1 MEAPRVMATQFKG
14 LARRKKCPVFDVF
27 VASQKNCP
35 PLSELD
41 SHYGTAAGGFVSTQG
56 GDEMSMTSI
65 CYGCSLWVALAGA
78 EVPALDGPP
87 LKAAAK
93 HKHYLVQVKLIEVDE
108 QGRETVL
115 GTPQLKTTGGNAG
128 LSVDHPDGRR
138 FDFTVNLLDGKNG
151 NGSPRELAPVTKLED
166 AESESVEK
174 RLNQKLTLQFVQQ
187 SRKDVLREVAQQA
200 GVNIAID
207 PESAKSVKGLLDAL
221 IDFKVDDEPVTE
233 VLDRIV
239 QPLKLGYAV
248 KHEVVLIAVAEKLL
262 PDPDEYS
269 VKTYEV
275 ADLVGPV
282 VGVGDGK
289 PDFAPVIQRIKTSVQ
304 RETWD
309 RKGGS
314 ATIRPFNSTSSLVVR
329 QTAAGHTAVERLL
342 EKMRHERPKVIGE

>member
-1 MEAPRVMATQFKG
+1 
-14 LARRKKCPVFDVF
+14 
-27 VASQKNCP
+27 
-35 PLSELD
+35 
-41 SHYGTAAGGFVSTQG
+41 
-56 GDEMSMTSI
+56 MSMTSFW
-65 CYGCSLWVALAGA
+65 CGCSLWIALAGA
-78 EVPALDGPP
+78 DGPALDGPP
-87 LKAAAK
+87 LKTASSK
-93 HKHYLVQVKLIEVDE
+93 SKHYLVQIKLIEVDE

-128 LSVDHPDGRR
+128 LSIDHTDGRR
-138 FDFTVNLLDGKNG
+138 FDFTINLHEGKTG
-151 NGSPRELAPVTKLED
+151 NGSPRELPPLTKLGDSE
-166 AESESVEK
+166 EESVEK
-174 RLNQKLTLQFVQQ
+174 RLDQKISMKAVQQ

-221 IDFKVDDEPVTE
+221 IDFKVEDEPVTE

-282 VGVGDGK
+282 VGLGDGK
-289 PDFAPVIQRIKTSVQ
+289 PDFAPVIQRIKTTVQ
-304 RETWD
+304 SETWD

-329 QTAAGHTAVERLL
+329 QTAVGHAAIERLL
-342 EKMRHERPKVIGE
+342 EKMRRERPKVIGE

>member
-1 MEAPRVMATQFKG
+1 
-14 LARRKKCPVFDVF
+14 
-27 VASQKNCP
+27 
-35 PLSELD
+35 
-41 SHYGTAAGGFVSTQG
+41 
-56 GDEMSMTSI
+56 MSALW
-65 CYGCSLWVALAGA
+65 CGCSLLIALAGA
-78 EVPALDGPP
+78 DTPALDGPP

-93 HKHYLVQVKLIEVDE
+93 AKHYLVQIKLIEVDE

-128 LSVDHPDGRR
+128 LSIDHTDGRR
-138 FDFTVNLLDGKNG
+138 FDFTINLHEGKAG
-151 NGSPRELAPVTKLED
+151 NGSPRELAPVTKLGDSE
-166 AESESVEK
+166 EESVEK
-174 RLNQKLTLQFVQQ
+174 RLDQKISMKVVQQ

-207 PESAKSVKGLLDAL
+207 PDSAKSVKGLLEAL
-221 IDFKVDDEPVTE
+221 IDFKVEDEPVTE
-233 VLDRIV
+233 VLDRII

-282 VGVGDGK
+282 VGLDDGK
-289 PDFAPVIQRIKTSVQ
+289 PDFAPVIQRIKTTVQ
-304 RETWD
+304 SETWD

-329 QTAAGHTAVERLL
+329 QTTAGHAAIERLL
-342 EKMRHERPKVIGE
+342 EKMRRERPKVIGE

>member
-1 MEAPRVMATQFKG
+1 
-14 LARRKKCPVFDVF
+14 
-27 VASQKNCP
+27 
-35 PLSELD
+35 
-41 SHYGTAAGGFVSTQG
+41 
-56 GDEMSMTSI
+56 MSALW
-65 CYGCSLWVALAGA
+65 CGCSLVIALAGA
-78 EVPALDGPP
+78 DTPAVDGPP
-87 LKAAAK
+87 LKAATK
-93 HKHYLVQVKLIEVDE
+93 VKHYLVQIKLIEVDE
-108 QGRETVL
+108 QGRETIL

-138 FDFTVNLLDGKNG
+138 FDFTINLHDGKAG
-151 NGSPRELAPVTKLED
+151 PRELSPVTKLGD
-166 AESESVEK
+166 SEEVSVEK
-174 RLNQKLTLQFVQQ
+174 RLDQKISMKVVQQ

-221 IDFKVDDEPVTE
+221 IDFKVDDESVTE

-248 KHEVVLIAVAEKLL
+248 KHEVVLIASAEKLL

-275 ADLVGPV
+275 ADLVGPA
-282 VGVGDGK
+282 VGLGDGK
-289 PDFAPVIQRIKTSVQ
+289 PDFAPVIQRIKTTVQ
-304 RETWD
+304 SETWD

-329 QTAAGHTAVERLL
+329 QTTAGHAAIERLL
-342 EKMRHERPKVIGE
+342 EKMRRERPKVIGE

>member
-1 MEAPRVMATQFKG
+1 
-14 LARRKKCPVFDVF
+14 
-27 VASQKNCP
+27 
-35 PLSELD
+35 
-41 SHYGTAAGGFVSTQG
+41 
-56 GDEMSMTSI
+56 MSALW
-65 CYGCSLWVALAGA
+65 CGCSLLIALAGA
-78 EVPALDGPP
+78 DTPALDGPP
-87 LKAAAK
+87 LKTAAK
-93 HKHYLVQVKLIEVDE
+93 AKHYLVQIKLIEVDE

-128 LSVDHPDGRR
+128 LSIDHTDGRR
-138 FDFTVNLLDGKNG
+138 FDFTINLHEGKTG
-151 NGSPRELAPVTKLED
+151 NGSPRELAPVTKLGDSE
-166 AESESVEK
+166 EESVEK
-174 RLNQKLTLQFVQQ
+174 RLDQKISMKVVQQ

-207 PESAKSVKGLLDAL
+207 PDSAKSVKGLLDAL
-221 IDFKVDDEPVTE
+221 IDFKVEDEPVTE

-282 VGVGDGK
+282 VGLDDGK
-289 PDFAPVIQRIKTSVQ
+289 PDFAPVIQRIKTTVQ
-304 RETWD
+304 SETWD

-314 ATIRPFNSTSSLVVR
+314 ATIRLFNSTSSLVVR
-329 QTAAGHTAVERLL
+329 QTPAGHTAIERLL
-342 EKMRHERPKVIGE
+342 EKMRRERPKVIGE

>member
-1 MEAPRVMATQFKG
+1 M
-14 LARRKKCPVFDVF
+14 
-27 VASQKNCP
+27 
-35 PLSELD
+35 
-41 SHYGTAAGGFVSTQG
+41 TALW
-56 GDEMSMTSI
+56 
-65 CYGCSLWVALAGA
+65 CGCSLVIALAGA
-78 EVPALDGPP
+78 DAPTLDGPP
-87 LKAAAK
+87 LKAAATNSK
-93 HKHYLVQVKLIEVDE
+93 SKHYLVQIKLIEVDE

-128 LSVDHPDGRR
+128 LSIDHPDGRR
-138 FDFTVNLLDGKNG
+138 FDFTINLHEGKAG
-151 NGSPRELAPVTKLED
+151 NGSPRELSPVTKLGDSE
-166 AESESVEK
+166 EESVEK
-174 RLNQKLTLQFVQQ
+174 RLDQKISMKAVQQ

-207 PESAKSVKGLLDAL
+207 PDSAKSVKGLLDAL
-221 IDFKVDDEPVTE
+221 IDFKVEDEPVSE

-248 KHEVVLIAVAEKLL
+248 KHEVVLIAIAEKLL

-282 VGVGDGK
+282 VGLGDGK
-289 PDFAPVIQRIKTSVQ
+289 PDFAPVIQRIKSTVQ
-304 RETWD
+304 TETWD

-329 QTAAGHTAVERLL
+329 QTTAGHAAIERLL
-342 EKMRHERPKVIGE
+342 EKMRRERPKVIGE

>member
-1 MEAPRVMATQFKG
+1 
-14 LARRKKCPVFDVF
+14 
-27 VASQKNCP
+27 
-35 PLSELD
+35 
-41 SHYGTAAGGFVSTQG
+41 
-56 GDEMSMTSI
+56 MSALW
-65 CYGCSLWVALAGA
+65 CGCSLLIALAGA
-78 EVPALDGPP
+78 DTPALDGPP

-93 HKHYLVQVKLIEVDE
+93 VKHYLVQIKLIEVDE

-128 LSVDHPDGRR
+128 LSIDHTDGRR
-138 FDFTVNLLDGKNG
+138 FDFTINLHEGKAG
-151 NGSPRELAPVTKLED
+151 NGSPRELAPVTKLGDSE
-166 AESESVEK
+166 EESVEK
-174 RLNQKLTLQFVQQ
+174 RLDQKISMKVVQQ

-207 PESAKSVKGLLDAL
+207 PDSAKSVKGLLEAL
-221 IDFKVDDEPVTE
+221 IDFKVEDEPVTE
-233 VLDRIV
+233 VLDRII

-282 VGVGDGK
+282 VGLDDGK
-289 PDFAPVIQRIKTSVQ
+289 PDFAPVIQRIKTTVQ
-304 RETWD
+304 SETWD

-329 QTAAGHTAVERLL
+329 QTTAGHTAIERLL
-342 EKMRHERPKVIGE
+342 EKMRRERPKVIGE